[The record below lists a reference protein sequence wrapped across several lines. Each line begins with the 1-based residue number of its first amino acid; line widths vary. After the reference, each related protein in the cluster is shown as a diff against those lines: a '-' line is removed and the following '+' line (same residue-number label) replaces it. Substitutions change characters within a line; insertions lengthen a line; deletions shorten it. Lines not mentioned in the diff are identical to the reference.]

1 MNRVKP
7 VIAFISLNS
16 SHLKI
21 DRQTYK
27 GPLRSLYRVRTE
39 IPTLSVTFFKQ
50 YHHSQWKTR
59 GTKKKSLSTQINFFT
74 VQKRQTWWK
83 SGGRSSVSKA
93 TPNFLKSINSK
104 HQKSW
109 EDVDYENEAVIW
121 GLIRKKNQ
129 RTITATC

>member
-1 MNRVKP
+1 MNRFKP

-21 DRQTYK
+21 DQQTYK

-39 IPTLSVTFFKQ
+39 TPTLSLTFLKQ

-74 VQKRQTWWK
+74 EQKRPK
-83 SGGRSSVSKA
+83 SDGNLVEEVQY
-93 TPNFLKSINSK
+93 LKQ
-104 HQKSW
+104 HQIS
-109 EDVDYENEAVIW
+109 
-121 GLIRKKNQ
+121 
-129 RTITATC
+129 